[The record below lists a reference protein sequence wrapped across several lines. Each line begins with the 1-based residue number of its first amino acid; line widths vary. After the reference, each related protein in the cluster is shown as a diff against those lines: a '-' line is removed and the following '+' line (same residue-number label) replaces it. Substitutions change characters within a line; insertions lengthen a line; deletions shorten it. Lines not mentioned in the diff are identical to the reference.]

1 MDGKKVEDKY
11 ENPFDIYLIKIGSK
25 LGKVLIKFNFTPN
38 MITTMSLIS
47 TLTGIQYIYSG
58 QYKIGAILYYIGYFF
73 DCMDGNYA
81 RTYNMTSNFGD
92 KYDHIGDG
100 IKVIFLIMC
109 LYLLKIN
116 KCTKVLF
123 VIISFMLGIIS
134 LIHLGCQEKI
144 KKSDDKSV
152 LDIFKF
158 LCRDPNHI
166 IYTRYFGTG
175 TVQLFIT
182 IYIFFMKFIDNI
194 F

>member
-1 MDGKKVEDKY
+1 MDGKKIADRY
-11 ENPFDIYLIKIGSK
+11 ENPFDIYLIKIGSQ
-25 LGKVLIKFNFTPN
+25 LGKVFIKLNITPN
-38 MITTMSLIS
+38 MITTLSLIS
-47 TLTGIQYIYSG
+47 TLIGIQYIYVE

-100 IKVIFLIMC
+100 IKVIFLIIC

-158 LCRDPNHI
+158 LCLDPNHI